1 MAFEHK
7 AGTFTLWKNDRKES
21 NNHPDYK
28 GQGKDLDGNDVWVSS
43 WIKTTENGGKFMSCS
58 MQLKQAHPAERK
70 PGANVPAAEYEDDT
84 GEPF

>member
-21 NNHPDYK
+21 DNHPDYK

-58 MQLKQAHPAERK
+58 MQLKQAQQPAQ
-70 PGANVPAAEYEDDT
+70 ASTDEDN